1 MRHRLEGNAATT
13 YLIKDSHS
21 RTPETR
27 QEENPN
33 GVKDVKR
40 SRDCLLRTNTYDKQA
55 GKCVQCHH
63 HGGTPVKPV
72 SFWAWWCMLVTSA
85 LGRQRQKISLN
96 HRKFKARIHE
106 TVSNLTNQK
115 AKIWKNLAIQVLWT
129 SGLLII
135 TWAERVQNNRV
146 TILEDKPGPV
156 QLNADQW
163 SLYDPS

>member
-1 MRHRLEGNAATT
+1 M
-13 YLIKDSHS
+13 
-21 RTPETR
+21 
-27 QEENPN
+27 
-33 GVKDVKR
+33 
-40 SRDCLLRTNTYDKQA
+40 
-55 GKCVQCHH
+55 QCHH

-72 SFWAWWCMLVTSA
+72 RFWAWWCMLVTSA
-85 LGRQRQKISLN
+85 LGRQRQKISLS

-115 AKIWKNLAIQVLWT
+115 AEIWKNLAIQVLWT